1 VRTIGRDAPPA
12 AVAAGPAGERR
23 PDLTKWFAVLGAAFL
38 AVATYVW
45 AAWILSGDATPTHP
59 GPDPI
64 PGYVKAFAWVYQA
77 SGVILLIGCIIYCV
91 RKSRR
96 EGQLTLDAMIFFA
109 WATAMWLDPATN
121 NFIRPNLLYNSYLI
135 NFGSW
140 APHIPG
146 WLSPNAHLLPEPIV
160 AYIGLYGVPGV
171 LVAMLGC
178 WGMRVGRRRWPHMGK
193 VGVFLCGFAVIGVF
207 DLVLEL
213 FLIRAQMWSYP
224 LAIRSLSVNAGT
236 TFQFPVYESFLF
248 GACWAAT
255 AALRHFRDDKGRT
268 VVERG
273 AVASSPN
280 RKKATAVRL
289 LAVTGFV
296 HLTYLVY
303 SMCFSWAAVYGG
315 PYPQGY
321 KSWMLNG
328 MCGPGTEY
336 VCQGPKVP
344 IPIPDSGPTRS
355 VGR

>member
-1 VRTIGRDAPPA
+1 MKTVSRPAPPVASDGWA
-12 AVAAGPAGERR
+12 APRKYDV
-23 PDLTKWFAVLGAAFL
+23 TKVFAVLGAVFL
-38 AVATYVW
+38 VIAVYVF
-45 AAWILSGDATPTHP
+45 AAWILSGDATPTKP

-64 PGYVKAFAWVYQA
+64 PGYVKAFAWIYQA
-77 SGVILLIGCIIYCV
+77 SGIILLVGCLIYV
-91 RKSRR
+91 IRKSRR
-96 EGQLTLDAMIFFA
+96 EHQLTFDGMILFA

-121 NFIRPNLLYNSYLI
+121 NYIRPNLLYNSYLI

-146 WLSPNAHLLPEPIV
+146 WLSPNANLLPEPIV

-178 WGMRVGRRRWPHMGK
+178 WGMRLARRRWPEMGK
-193 VGVFLCGFAVIGVF
+193 VGVFLVGMAVVGVF
-207 DLVLEL
+207 DLFLEL

-224 LAIRSLSVNAGT
+224 LAIRSLSINAGSIY
-236 TFQFPVYESFLF
+236 QFPVYESFLF
-248 GACWAAT
+248 GACWTAT
-255 AALRHFRDDKGRT
+255 AGLRFFRDDKGRS

-273 AVASSPN
+273 ASAMGPN
-280 RKKATAVRL
+280 SKKSTVVRL

-303 SMCFSWAAVYGG
+303 SILFSWAAVYGG
-315 PYPQGY
+315 PYPEGY

-336 VCQGPKVP
+336 VCQGPKEH
-344 IPIPDSGPTRS
+344 IPIPGSGPTAR
-355 VGR
+355 